1 MIIKMN
7 GKDVVC
13 LPIKWILMKD
23 KKPRKGQRVIGLW
36 NLGGTESNFVAE
48 SVVYYEV
55 YSSKDSG
62 LVAWYPLEIPF
73 YVKESVEK

>member
-36 NLGGTESNFVAE
+36 NLGGTESNFAVE

-55 YSSKDSG
+55 YSSNSG

>member
-36 NLGGTESNFVAE
+36 NLGGTESDFAVE
-48 SVVYYEV
+48 SFAY
-55 YSSKDSG
+55 YSSNSG